1 MNGRLQ
7 QSICNRQWLERNMR
21 YFIILQGMFKL
32 QSCNQS
38 HFNWL
43 KRYLKFQR
51 LLQFKRSAVLFIKLN
66 GIQDVVLSVIGSL

>member
-1 MNGRLQ
+1 
-7 QSICNRQWLERNMR
+7 MR